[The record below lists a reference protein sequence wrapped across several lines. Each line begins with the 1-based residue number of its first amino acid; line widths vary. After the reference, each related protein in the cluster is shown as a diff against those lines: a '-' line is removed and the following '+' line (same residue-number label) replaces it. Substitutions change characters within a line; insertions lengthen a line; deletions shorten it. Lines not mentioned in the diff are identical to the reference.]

1 MLRAWEV
8 FDIRFGTFPSGPLSQ
23 SSGAIYPATEKRALC
38 LDPVSETWYNTATNQ
53 QEVLLFMLQQ
63 LTERVWYL
71 PHDEPSDRPVLTYIE
86 GDQLS
91 VAVDAG
97 ASPAHV
103 REFYTAITDQRLSIP
118 EITILTH
125 WHWDHSFGLCAVN
138 GFTLASK
145 KTDARL
151 REMARWAWT
160 PEAMAARLASGEEIP
175 FCHEHICLE
184 YRRPEWIQVI
194 PADMTLEGEG
204 TMDIGGVTIR
214 CETCD
219 SPHSRDALLISADG
233 CLIIGDAGYED
244 FYELD
249 RQYDKG
255 RLAAFLEKLKGRDET
270 WLVAGHE
277 EPLPLKDFIAYLE
290 GIYHEL

>member
-1 MLRAWEV
+1 
-8 FDIRFGTFPSGPLSQ
+8 
-23 SSGAIYPATEKRALC
+23 
-38 LDPVSETWYNTATNQ
+38 
-53 QEVLLFMLQQ
+53 MLQQ

-103 REFYTAITDQRLSIP
+103 REFYTAITDRGMSIP
-118 EITILTH
+118 TITILTH

-138 GFTLASK
+138 GFTMGSK
-145 KTDARL
+145 KTDLRL
-151 REMARWAWT
+151 REMSTWQWT
-160 PEAMAARLASGEEIP
+160 PEAMARRLMTGEEIP

-184 YRRPEWIQVI
+184 YRRPEWIEIQHPDIV
-194 PADMTLEGEG
+194 LEGEE
-204 TMDIGGVTIR
+204 TMEIGGVLVA

-219 SPHSRDALLISADG
+219 SPHSRDALLVSADD

-249 RQYDKG
+249 RQYDRG
-255 RLAAFLEKLKGRDET
+255 RLAAFIEKLKGRPER
-270 WLVAGHE
+270 WLIAGHE
-277 EPLPLKDFIAYLE
+277 APLRREDFVAYLE
-290 GIYHEL
+290 GILKEL

>member
-1 MLRAWEV
+1 
-8 FDIRFGTFPSGPLSQ
+8 
-23 SSGAIYPATEKRALC
+23 
-38 LDPVSETWYNTATNQ
+38 
-53 QEVLLFMLQQ
+53 MLQQ
-63 LTERVWYL
+63 LTDRVWTL
-71 PHDEPSDRPVLTYIE
+71 PHDEASDRPVLTYIE

-103 REFYTAITDQRLSIP
+103 REFYTAITDKGLPIP

-125 WHWDHSFGLCAVN
+125 WHWDHSFGLCAAN
-138 GFTLASK
+138 GFTMASK
-145 KTDARL
+145 ATAEKLKEVATW
-151 REMARWAWT
+151 EWT
-160 PEAMAARLASGEEIP
+160 PEAMEKRLETGEDIP

-184 YRRPEWIQVI
+184 YRRPEWIQVTL
-194 PADMTLEGEG
+194 PDMTLAGEG
-204 TMDIGGVTIR
+204 TMDIGGVTIA

-219 SPHSRDALLISADG
+219 SPHSRDALLVSADG
-233 CLIIGDAGYED
+233 VLIIGDAGYED

-255 RLAAFLEKLKGRDET
+255 RLAAFIEKLKGRTET

-277 EPLPLKDFIAYLE
+277 PPLRREEFIEYLE
-290 GIYHEL
+290 SVYREL

>member
-1 MLRAWEV
+1 
-8 FDIRFGTFPSGPLSQ
+8 
-23 SSGAIYPATEKRALC
+23 
-38 LDPVSETWYNTATNQ
+38 
-53 QEVLLFMLQQ
+53 MLQQ

-71 PHDEPSDRPVLTYIE
+71 PHDEASDRPVLTYIQ

-97 ASPAHV
+97 NSPAHV
-103 REFYTAITDQRLSIP
+103 REFYTAITDQRLPLP

-138 GFTLASK
+138 GFTMASK
-145 KTDARL
+145 LTDEKL
-151 REMARWAWT
+151 REVATWVWT
-160 PEAMAARLASGEEIP
+160 PEAMAERLRTGQDIP
-175 FCHEHICLE
+175 CCHEQICLE

-194 PADMTLEGEG
+194 PPDMTLAGEG

-219 SPHSRDALLISADG
+219 SPHSRDALLVSTGDV
-233 CLIIGDAGYED
+233 LIIGDAGYED

-249 RQYDKG
+249 CQYDKG
-255 RLAAFLEKLKGRDET
+255 RLAAFIDKLKGRDEK
-270 WLVAGHE
+270 WLIAGHE
-277 EPLPLKDFIAYLE
+277 KPLLRKEFVACLE
-290 GIYHEL
+290 GIYKEL

>member
-1 MLRAWEV
+1 
-8 FDIRFGTFPSGPLSQ
+8 
-23 SSGAIYPATEKRALC
+23 
-38 LDPVSETWYNTATNQ
+38 
-53 QEVLLFMLQQ
+53 MLQQ
-63 LTERVWYL
+63 LTDRVWTL
-71 PHDEPSDRPVLTYIE
+71 PHDEASDRPVLTYIE

-103 REFYTAITDQRLSIP
+103 REFYTAITDKGLPIP

-125 WHWDHSFGLCAVN
+125 WHWDHSFGLCASN

-145 KTDARL
+145 QTAEKLKEVAT
-151 REMARWAWT
+151 WTWT
-160 PEAMAARLASGEEIP
+160 PEAMEERLRTHEDIP

-184 YRRPEWIQVI
+184 YRRPEWIQVTL
-194 PADMTLEGEG
+194 PDMTLAGEG
-204 TMDIGGVTIR
+204 TMDIGGAVIA

-219 SPHSRDALLISADG
+219 SPHSRDALLVSADD

-249 RQYDKG
+249 RQYDKS
-255 RLAAFLEKLKGRDET
+255 RLSAFIEKLKGRTET
-270 WLVAGHE
+270 YLVAGHE
-277 EPLPLKDFIAYLE
+277 PPLRREDFIAYLE
-290 GIYHEL
+290 SILRGL

>member
-1 MLRAWEV
+1 
-8 FDIRFGTFPSGPLSQ
+8 
-23 SSGAIYPATEKRALC
+23 
-38 LDPVSETWYNTATNQ
+38 
-53 QEVLLFMLQQ
+53 MLQQ
-63 LTERVWYL
+63 LTEKVWYL
-71 PHDEPSDRPVLTYIE
+71 PHDEPSDRPVLTYIQ

-103 REFYTAITDQRLSIP
+103 REFYTAITDKRLPIP

-145 KTDARL
+145 KTNEKLKEVSAW
-151 REMARWAWT
+151 EWT
-160 PEAMAARLASGEEIP
+160 PEAMEARLKTGEEVP

-194 PADMTLEGEG
+194 PPDMTLEGEG

-219 SPHSRDALLISADG
+219 SPHSRDALLVSADDV
-233 CLIIGDAGYED
+233 LIIGDAGYED

-255 RLAAFLEKLKGRDET
+255 RLSAFIEKLKARPEK
-270 WLVAGHE
+270 WLIAGHE
-277 EPLPLKDFIAYLE
+277 KPLPLQEFVANLE
-290 GIYHEL
+290 DIYKEL

>member
-1 MLRAWEV
+1 
-8 FDIRFGTFPSGPLSQ
+8 
-23 SSGAIYPATEKRALC
+23 
-38 LDPVSETWYNTATNQ
+38 
-53 QEVLLFMLQQ
+53 MLQQ

-71 PHDEPSDRPVLTYIE
+71 PHDEPSDRPVLTYVE

-103 REFYTAITDQRLSIP
+103 REFYTALADQGLALP
-118 EITILTH
+118 ELTILTH

-138 GFTLASK
+138 GFTMGSK
-145 KTDARL
+145 KTDEKL
-151 REMARWAWT
+151 RQVSLWQWT
-160 PEAMAARLASGEEIP
+160 PEAMAERLRTGEDIP

-184 YRRPEWIQVI
+184 YRRPEWIQVQHPDI
-194 PADMTLEGEG
+194 VLEGEM
-204 TMDIGGVTIR
+204 TMEIGGVTIR

-219 SPHSRDALLISADG
+219 SPHSRDALLVSTGDV
-233 CLIIGDAGYED
+233 LVIGDAGYED

-249 RQYDKG
+249 RQYDRG
-255 RLAAFLEKLKGRDET
+255 RLSAFIEKLKGRAEP

-277 EPLPLKDFIAYLE
+277 APLRREAFIDYLE
-290 GIYHEL
+290 NILQEL

>member
-1 MLRAWEV
+1 
-8 FDIRFGTFPSGPLSQ
+8 
-23 SSGAIYPATEKRALC
+23 
-38 LDPVSETWYNTATNQ
+38 
-53 QEVLLFMLQQ
+53 MLQQ

-86 GDQLS
+86 GAQLS

-145 KTDARL
+145 KTAEKL
-151 REMARWAWT
+151 KEMTEWAWT
-160 PEAMAARLASGEEIP
+160 PEAMEARLASGQEIP

-184 YRRPEWIQVI
+184 YRRPEWISVTL
-194 PADMTLEGEG
+194 PDMTLAGEG

-219 SPHSRDALLISADG
+219 SPQPGRFAGLYRRRAHHRRRRLRGLLRAGPPVRQEPSRRLHGEAEG
-233 CLIIGDAGYED
+233 P
-244 FYELD
+244 
-249 RQYDKG
+249 G
-255 RLAAFLEKLKGRDET
+255 RNMARRG
-270 WLVAGHE
+270 
-277 EPLPLKDFIAYLE
+277 P
-290 GIYHEL
+290 

>member
-1 MLRAWEV
+1 
-8 FDIRFGTFPSGPLSQ
+8 
-23 SSGAIYPATEKRALC
+23 
-38 LDPVSETWYNTATNQ
+38 
-53 QEVLLFMLQQ
+53 MLQQ

-151 REMARWAWT
+151 REMAQWAWT

-204 TMDIGGVTIR
+204 
-214 CETCD
+214 
-219 SPHSRDALLISADG
+219 
-233 CLIIGDAGYED
+233 
-244 FYELD
+244 LD

-277 EPLPLKDFIAYLE
+277 KPLPLKDFIAYLE

>member
-1 MLRAWEV
+1 
-8 FDIRFGTFPSGPLSQ
+8 
-23 SSGAIYPATEKRALC
+23 
-38 LDPVSETWYNTATNQ
+38 
-53 QEVLLFMLQQ
+53 MLQQ
-63 LTERVWYL
+63 LTDRVWTL
-71 PHDEPSDRPVLTYIE
+71 PHDEASDRPVLTYIE

-103 REFYTAITDQRLSIP
+103 REFYTAITDKGLPIP

-125 WHWDHSFGLCAVN
+125 WHWDHSFGLCATN
-138 GFTLASK
+138 GFTMASK
-145 KTDARL
+145 KTAEKL
-151 REMARWAWT
+151 KEVATWTWT
-160 PEAMAARLASGEEIP
+160 PEAMEERLRTHEDIP

-184 YRRPEWIQVI
+184 YRRPEWIQVTL
-194 PADMTLEGEG
+194 PDMTLAGEG
-204 TMDIGGVTIR
+204 TMDIGGAVIA

-219 SPHSRDALLISADG
+219 SPHSRDALLVSADD

-255 RLAAFLEKLKGRDET
+255 RLSAFIEKLKGRTER

-277 EPLPLKDFIAYLE
+277 PPLRREAFIEYLE
-290 GIYHEL
+290 NILKEL

>member
-1 MLRAWEV
+1 
-8 FDIRFGTFPSGPLSQ
+8 
-23 SSGAIYPATEKRALC
+23 
-38 LDPVSETWYNTATNQ
+38 
-53 QEVLLFMLQQ
+53 MLQQ

-71 PHDEPSDRPVLTYIE
+71 GHDEASDRPVLTYIE

-103 REFYTAITDQRLSIP
+103 REFYTAITDQGLSIP

-125 WHWDHSFGLCAVN
+125 WHWDHSFGLCAAN

-145 KTDARL
+145 QTAEKLKEVSAW
-151 REMARWAWT
+151 EWT
-160 PEAMAARLASGEEIP
+160 PEAMAARLETHEDIP
-175 FCHEHICLE
+175 FCHEYICLE
-184 YRRPEWIQVI
+184 YRRPEWIQVTL
-194 PADMTLEGEG
+194 PDMTLEGEG

-219 SPHSRDALLISADG
+219 SPHSRDALLVSTGDV
-233 CLIIGDAGYED
+233 LVIGDAGYED

-249 RQYDKG
+249 RQYDRG
-255 RLAAFLEKLKGRDET
+255 RLAAFIDRLKGRSET
-270 WLVAGHE
+270 WLIAGHE
-277 EPLPLKDFIAYLE
+277 PPLARTDFVAHLEDILKE
-290 GIYHEL
+290 M

>member
-1 MLRAWEV
+1 M
-8 FDIRFGTFPSGPLSQ
+8 
-23 SSGAIYPATEKRALC
+23 
-38 LDPVSETWYNTATNQ
+38 
-53 QEVLLFMLQQ
+53 
-63 LTERVWYL
+63 
-71 PHDEPSDRPVLTYIE
+71 
-86 GDQLS
+86 
-91 VAVDAG
+91 
-97 ASPAHV
+97 
-103 REFYTAITDQRLSIP
+103 
-118 EITILTH
+118 
-125 WHWDHSFGLCAVN
+125 N

-151 REMARWAWT
+151 REMAQWAWT

-255 RLAAFLEKLKGRDET
+255 RLAAFLEKLKGRDEK

-277 EPLPLKDFIAYLE
+277 KPLPLKDFIAYLE

>member
-1 MLRAWEV
+1 
-8 FDIRFGTFPSGPLSQ
+8 
-23 SSGAIYPATEKRALC
+23 
-38 LDPVSETWYNTATNQ
+38 
-53 QEVLLFMLQQ
+53 MLQQ

-118 EITILTH
+118 EITVLTH

-138 GFTLASK
+138 GFTMASK
-145 KTDARL
+145 QTDARL
-151 REMARWAWT
+151 RKMAEWAWT
-160 PEAMAARLASGEEIP
+160 PEAMEERLRTGEEIP
-175 FCHEHICLE
+175 FCHEQICLE

-194 PADMTLEGEG
+194 PADMTLEGEW

-219 SPHSRDALLISADG
+219 SPHSRDALLVSTGDV
-233 CLIIGDAGYED
+233 LVVGDAGYED

-255 RLAAFLEKLKGRDET
+255 RLGAFIEKLKGRAET

-277 EPLPLKDFIAYLE
+277 KPLLRKDFITYLE

>member
-1 MLRAWEV
+1 
-8 FDIRFGTFPSGPLSQ
+8 
-23 SSGAIYPATEKRALC
+23 
-38 LDPVSETWYNTATNQ
+38 
-53 QEVLLFMLQQ
+53 MLQQ

-97 ASPAHV
+97 NSPAHV
-103 REFYTAITDQRLSIP
+103 REFYTAVTDKGLPLP

-125 WHWDHSFGLCAVN
+125 WHWDHSFGLCAAN
-138 GFTLASK
+138 GFTLSSK
-145 KTDARL
+145 KTAAKL
-151 REMARWAWT
+151 TEVAQWEWT
-160 PEAMAARLASGEEIP
+160 PEAMEERLRTGEDIP
-175 FCHEHICLE
+175 CCHEQICLE
-184 YRRPEWIQVI
+184 YRRPEWIEVAL
-194 PADMTLEGEG
+194 PDMTLEGEG

-219 SPHSRDALLISADG
+219 SPHSRDALLVSTGDV
-233 CLIIGDAGYED
+233 LIIGDAGYED

-255 RLAAFLEKLKGRDET
+255 RLIAFIEKLKGRSET

-277 EPLPLKDFIAYLE
+277 KPLPLKDFVAYLE
-290 GIYHEL
+290 GILKEL

>member
-1 MLRAWEV
+1 
-8 FDIRFGTFPSGPLSQ
+8 
-23 SSGAIYPATEKRALC
+23 
-38 LDPVSETWYNTATNQ
+38 
-53 QEVLLFMLQQ
+53 MLQQ
-63 LTERVWYL
+63 LTDRVWTL
-71 PHDEPSDRPVLTYIE
+71 PHDEASDRPVLTYIE

-103 REFYTAITDQRLSIP
+103 REFYTAITDKGLTIP

-125 WHWDHSFGLCAVN
+125 WHWDHSFGLCAAN
-138 GFTLASK
+138 GFTMASK
-145 KTDARL
+145 KTTEKLKEVAQ
-151 REMARWAWT
+151 WAWT
-160 PEAMAARLASGEEIP
+160 PEAMEKRLETHEEIP

-184 YRRPEWIQVI
+184 YRRPEWIQVTL
-194 PADMTLEGEG
+194 PDMTLEGEG
-204 TMDIGGVTIR
+204 TMDIGGVTIA
-214 CETCD
+214 CLTCD
-219 SPHSRDALLISADG
+219 SPHSRDALLVSADG
-233 CLIIGDAGYED
+233 VLIIGDAGYED

-255 RLAAFLEKLKGRDET
+255 RLAAFLEKLKGRDEK

-277 EPLPLKDFIAYLE
+277 KPLPLKDFIAYLE

>member
-1 MLRAWEV
+1 
-8 FDIRFGTFPSGPLSQ
+8 
-23 SSGAIYPATEKRALC
+23 
-38 LDPVSETWYNTATNQ
+38 
-53 QEVLLFMLQQ
+53 MLQQ
-63 LTERVWYL
+63 LTDRVWTL
-71 PHDEPSDRPVLTYIE
+71 PHDEASDRPMLTYIE

-97 ASPAHV
+97 SSPAHV
-103 REFYTAITDQRLSIP
+103 REFYTAITDKGLTIP

-125 WHWDHSFGLCAVN
+125 WHWDHSFGLCATN
-138 GFTLASK
+138 GFTMASK
-145 KTDARL
+145 KTTEKLKEVAQ
-151 REMARWAWT
+151 WAWT
-160 PEAMAARLASGEEIP
+160 PEAMEKRLETHEEIP

-219 SPHSRDALLISADG
+219 SPHSRDALLVSTGDV
-233 CLIIGDAGYED
+233 LVVGDAGYED

-255 RLAAFLEKLKGRDET
+255 RLSAFIDKLKGRTET
-270 WLVAGHE
+270 FLVAGHE
-277 EPLPLKDFIAYLE
+277 PPLRREEFIEYLE
-290 GIYHEL
+290 NILKEL

>member
-1 MLRAWEV
+1 
-8 FDIRFGTFPSGPLSQ
+8 
-23 SSGAIYPATEKRALC
+23 
-38 LDPVSETWYNTATNQ
+38 
-53 QEVLLFMLQQ
+53 MLQQ
-63 LTERVWYL
+63 LTDKVWYL

-86 GDQLS
+86 GDQYC

-103 REFYTAITDQRLSIP
+103 REFYTAVTDQRMTIP

-125 WHWDHSFGLCAVN
+125 WHWDHSFGACAVN
-138 GFTLASK
+138 GLTMASK
-145 KTDARL
+145 KTAEKLKEVAGWEWTEAAMEARL
-151 REMARWAWT
+151 R
-160 PEAMAARLASGEEIP
+160 SGEEVP

-184 YRRPEWIQVI
+184 YRRPEWIQVTL
-194 PADMTLEGEG
+194 PDMTMEGEW
-204 TMDIGGVTIR
+204 TMDIGGVTIS

-219 SPHSRDALLISADG
+219 SPHSRDALLVSADG

-255 RLAAFLEKLKGRDET
+255 RLGAFIEKLKGRPEQ

-277 EPLPLKDFIAYLE
+277 EPLPLKDFIRYLE
-290 GIYHEL
+290 GIYKEL

>member
-1 MLRAWEV
+1 
-8 FDIRFGTFPSGPLSQ
+8 
-23 SSGAIYPATEKRALC
+23 
-38 LDPVSETWYNTATNQ
+38 
-53 QEVLLFMLQQ
+53 MLQQ

-103 REFYTAITDQRLSIP
+103 REFYTAITDQRLPLP

-125 WHWDHSFGLCAVN
+125 WHWDHSFGLCATN
-138 GFTLASK
+138 GFSLASR
-145 KTDARL
+145 KTAQKL
-151 REMARWAWT
+151 REMTGWAWT
-160 PEAMAARLASGEEIP
+160 EEAMAERLRTGQEIP

-194 PADMTLEGEG
+194 EPDMTLEGEG

-214 CETCD
+214 CMTCD
-219 SPHSRDALLISADG
+219 SPHSRDALLVSTGDV
-233 CLIIGDAGYED
+233 LIIGDAGYED
-244 FYELD
+244 FYDLD
-249 RQYDKG
+249 RQYDRG
-255 RLAAFLEKLKGRDET
+255 RLGVFLEKMKARPEK

-277 EPLPLKDFIAYLE
+277 PPLPRQDFVVFLE
-290 GIYHEL
+290 TMYKEL

>member
-1 MLRAWEV
+1 
-8 FDIRFGTFPSGPLSQ
+8 
-23 SSGAIYPATEKRALC
+23 
-38 LDPVSETWYNTATNQ
+38 
-53 QEVLLFMLQQ
+53 MLQQ

-71 PHDEPSDRPVLTYIE
+71 PHDEASDRPVLTYIE

-103 REFYTAITDQRLSIP
+103 REFYTAITDQRLPLP

-145 KTDARL
+145 ATDEKL
-151 REMARWAWT
+151 REVAQWEWT
-160 PEAMAARLASGEEIP
+160 PEAMEARLRTGEEIP

-184 YRRPEWIQVI
+184 YRRPEWIQVTL
-194 PADMTLEGEG
+194 PDMTLAGEG
-204 TMDIGGVTIR
+204 TMDIGGVVIR

-219 SPHSRDALLISADG
+219 SPHSRDALLVSTGDV
-233 CLIIGDAGYED
+233 LVIGDAGYED

-249 RQYDKG
+249 RQYDKSQ
-255 RLAAFLEKLKGRDET
+255 LSAFIEKLKGRTET
-270 WLVAGHE
+270 YLVAGHE
-277 EPLPLKDFIAYLE
+277 PPLRREDFIAYLE
-290 GIYHEL
+290 SVLRGL

>member
-1 MLRAWEV
+1 
-8 FDIRFGTFPSGPLSQ
+8 
-23 SSGAIYPATEKRALC
+23 
-38 LDPVSETWYNTATNQ
+38 
-53 QEVLLFMLQQ
+53 MLQQ

-97 ASPAHV
+97 NSPAHV
-103 REFYTAITDQRLSIP
+103 REFYTAVTDKGLPLP

-125 WHWDHSFGLCAVN
+125 WHWDHSFGLCAAN
-138 GFTLASK
+138 GFTLSSK
-145 KTDARL
+145 KTAAKL
-151 REMARWAWT
+151 TEVAQWEWT
-160 PEAMAARLASGEEIP
+160 PEAMEERLRTGEDIP
-175 FCHEHICLE
+175 CCHEQICLE
-184 YRRPEWIQVI
+184 YRRPEWIEVAL
-194 PADMTLEGEG
+194 PDMTLEGEG

-219 SPHSRDALLISADG
+219 SPHSRDALLVSTGDV
-233 CLIIGDAGYED
+233 LIIGDAGYED

-249 RQYDKG
+249 CQYDRG
-255 RLAAFLEKLKGRDET
+255 RLSAFIEKLKGRSET

-277 EPLPLKDFIAYLE
+277 KPQPRTDFVAYLE
-290 GIYHEL
+290 SMLKEL

>member
-1 MLRAWEV
+1 
-8 FDIRFGTFPSGPLSQ
+8 
-23 SSGAIYPATEKRALC
+23 
-38 LDPVSETWYNTATNQ
+38 
-53 QEVLLFMLQQ
+53 MLQQ

-97 ASPAHV
+97 TSPAHV
-103 REFYTAITDQRLSIP
+103 REFYTAITDQRLPLP

-145 KTDARL
+145 KTAEKL
-151 REMARWAWT
+151 REVAGWQWT
-160 PEAMAARLASGEEIP
+160 EEAMAERLLTHEDIP

-184 YRRPEWIQVI
+184 YRRPEWIAVAL
-194 PADMTLEGEG
+194 PDMTLEGEG
-204 TMDIGGVTIR
+204 TMDIGGVTIHA
-214 CETCD
+214 ETCD
-219 SPHSRDALLISADG
+219 SPHSRDALLVSTGDV
-233 CLIIGDAGYED
+233 LIIGDAGYED

-255 RLAAFLEKLKGRDET
+255 RLSAFIDKLKGRSEQ
-270 WLVAGHE
+270 WLIAGHE
-277 EPLPLKDFIAYLE
+277 KPLPLRDFIAYLE
-290 GIYHEL
+290 GLYHEL

>member
-1 MLRAWEV
+1 
-8 FDIRFGTFPSGPLSQ
+8 
-23 SSGAIYPATEKRALC
+23 
-38 LDPVSETWYNTATNQ
+38 
-53 QEVLLFMLQQ
+53 MLQQ

-118 EITILTH
+118 EITVLTH

-138 GFTLASK
+138 GFTMASK
-145 KTDARL
+145 RTDARL
-151 REMARWAWT
+151 REMAQWAWT
-160 PEAMAARLASGEEIP
+160 PEAMEARLAAGEEIP

-194 PADMTLEGEG
+194 PADMTLEGEW

-219 SPHSRDALLISADG
+219 SPHSRG
-233 CLIIGDAGYED
+233 RPAGQRRRRAHHRRRRLRG
-244 FYELD
+244 FLRAGPAV
-249 RQYDKG
+249 RQGPPG
-255 RLAAFLEKLKGRDET
+255 RL
-270 WLVAGHE
+270 H
-277 EPLPLKDFIAYLE
+277 
-290 GIYHEL
+290 